1 MSMEIEKV
9 TTGIPGLDVMLKGG
23 FEKQSIVLLSG
34 DTGAGK
40 TTIGLQYLFN
50 GATKHGQPGVYIS
63 FEEPMDMLYKHA
75 AHYGWDLKKLEQDKK
90 FRIVDARSLKAETL
104 FHADVGMTFDTIKSI
119 GAKRV
124 VIDSLTAYSLL
135 FENAYKQRLALRE
148 LFESLR
154 RLGCTTLMINEY
166 SKHYSAHPLI
176 DFLADE
182 LIMVYNRRIK
192 NNRIRGVE
200 IIKARGVDHVDKPAP
215 LVFGKNGVEVFPENP
230 LFDQF

>member
-1 MSMEIEKV
+1 METEKV
-9 TTGIPGLDVMLKGG
+9 STGINGLDVMLKGG
-23 FEKQSIVLLSG
+23 FEKNSIVLLSG
-34 DTGAGK
+34 DPGSGK
-40 TTIGLQYLFN
+40 TTMGLQYLFH
-50 GATKHGQPGVYIS
+50 GATKANQPGVYIS

-75 AHYGWDLKKLEQDKK
+75 IQYGWDLKKLEQEKK

-135 FENAYKQRLALRE
+135 FENAYKQRIALRE

-182 LIMVYNRRIK
+182 LVMVYNRRIK

-200 IIKARGVDHVDKPAP
+200 VIKARGVDHVDKPAP
-215 LVFGKNGVEVFPENP
+215 LVFGKSGVEIYPENP